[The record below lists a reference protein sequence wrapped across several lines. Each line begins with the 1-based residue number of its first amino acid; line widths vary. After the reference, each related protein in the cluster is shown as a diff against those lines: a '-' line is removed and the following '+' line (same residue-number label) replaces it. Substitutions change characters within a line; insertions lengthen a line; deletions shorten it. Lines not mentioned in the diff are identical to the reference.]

1 MDSISKTFLKDEIEK
16 AGFLVS
22 EPTPGVLLVEN
33 FLNEEDLKSFLDFIN
48 ATDEKD
54 WSILYLEGL
63 KPFCLEKFGR
73 DDVENLV
80 AEGKFEITQ
89 GWEDKNLS
97 LEDHEKSKVIHQLLD
112 SIVKNKDNRL
122 ELNSFSLQRMQPGVE
137 LKSHTDQHTDP
148 SIEYAAIIYLNDTY
162 NGGEVFFENKK
173 ISLQP
178 KAGSL
183 LIFPGTEEFEH
194 GVRRV
199 KDGPIRYV
207 IPSFIRVKNFYKENK
222 Y

>member
-1 MDSISKTFLKDEIEK
+1 MDNVGKTFLRDEIEK
-16 AGFLVS
+16 AGFSVS

-33 FLNEEDLKSFLDFIN
+33 FLSEEDLKSFLDFIN

-97 LEDHEKSKVIHQLLD
+97 LENHKRSKVIHQSFG
-112 SIVKNKDNRL
+112 SIVENKDPKL
-122 ELNSFSLQRMQPGVE
+122 ELNSFSLQRMQPGVQ

-148 SIEYAAIIYLNDTY
+148 SIQYASIIYLNDTY
-162 NGGEVFFENKK
+162 NGGEIFFQNKNV
-173 ISLQP
+173 SLKP

-194 GVRRV
+194 GVKEV
-199 KDGPIRYV
+199 EDGPIRYV
-207 IPSFIRVKNFYKENK
+207 IPSFIRIKDFYKENR

>member
-1 MDSISKTFLKDEIEK
+1 MTNVSKTFLKDDLKKI
-16 AGFLVS
+16 GFSVK
-22 EPTPGVLLVEN
+22 EPTPGVLLVED
-33 FLNEEDLKSFLDFIN
+33 FLNEKELKSFLDFIN
-48 ATDEKD
+48 GTDEKD

-97 LEDHEKSKVIHQLLD
+97 LENHEESKIIHQRLGH
-112 SIVKNKDNRL
+112 IVKNKDSRL
-122 ELNSFSLQRMQPGVE
+122 ELNSFSLQRMQPGVQ

-148 SIEYAAIIYLNDTY
+148 SIQYAAIIYLNDTY
-162 NGGEVFFENKK
+162 NGGEVFFENKE
-173 ISLQP
+173 ISMQP

-194 GVRRV
+194 GVREV

-207 IPSFIRVKNFYKENK
+207 IPSFIRIKDFYKENK
-222 Y
+222 F